1 MVFSLSF
8 VLIAVVASFSAFL
21 FDLGSLLIQT
31 KTPAAFLW
39 LFAGWLFFNAVLGI
53 EVYRFLMQGAETGWV
68 SILAFAS
75 MVYTFL
81 CAHVLCMFFRDWLR
95 HLHSK
100 MEIHR

>member
-39 LFAGWLFFNAVLGI
+39 LFAGWLFFNAVLGV
-53 EVYRFLMQGAETGWV
+53 EVYRFLMQGTATGWV
-68 SILAFAS
+68 SILALAS
-75 MVYTFL
+75 LLYTFV
-81 CAHVLCMFFRDWLR
+81 CAHFLGQFLRDWLR
-95 HLHSK
+95 QLRS
-100 MEIHR
+100 EVPR

>member
-8 VLIAVVASFSAFL
+8 VLIAVVASFSALL
-21 FDLGSLLIQT
+21 FDLGSLLIQI

-68 SILAFAS
+68 SILALAS
-75 MVYTFL
+75 LLYAFV
-81 CAHVLCMFFRDWLR
+81 CAHFLGQFFRGWLR
-95 HLHSK
+95 YLRA
-100 MEIHR
+100 EVPR